1 MRQSSS
7 KLKRG
12 EFFLLPYGIFC
23 MKQKATDVHE
33 LEKTHAK
40 IRSFSMAYCKLI
52 CFLQISLAGRLI
64 KFYLNVG
71 KIAFK

>member
-1 MRQSSS
+1 
-7 KLKRG
+7 
-12 EFFLLPYGIFC
+12 
-23 MKQKATDVHE
+23 MKQKATDVQE
-33 LEKTHAK
+33 LEETHAK